1 MTSLKNAI
9 CTVCGIIGSLICELF
24 GGWSMAMTTLLIFM
38 AIDYLTGILLALV
51 WNRSPKSDSGG
62 LDSRAGFKGLV
73 RKGVILLVVLVAH
86 RLDLLLEVDYIMN
99 AVVIAFCT
107 NELISLIENVGIMG
121 VPIPKPI
128 TRVIEILKE
137 KDDSEY
143 KG

>member
-1 MTSLKNAI
+1 
-9 CTVCGIIGSLICELF
+9 
-24 GGWSMAMTTLLIFM
+24 MTTLLIFM

-51 WNRSPKSDSGG
+51 WNRSPKSDNGG